1 MNKLLM
7 LLTLSVVLFSCVQ
20 NPLCDDPNAS
30 NYQDTDNYCQY
41 PASINFYFHPNTL
54 ELIRDK
60 APADSNNS
68 YIIRPHCKNNSID
81 VNSFEWYSG
90 YIYVSNSNDFKG
102 PNVQIPTD
110 CNYPYL
116 NSIIFGDF
124 YENPAGAIEDIWFT
138 LEYNYNIIAGSP
150 DQNEDPPIVIWEG
163 EVHFD
168 PSDPCK
174 IIEIIYE

>member
-1 MNKLLM
+1 M
-7 LLTLSVVLFSCVQ
+7 
-20 NPLCDDPNAS
+20 
-30 NYQDTDNYCQY
+30 Y
-41 PASINFYFHPNTL
+41 
-54 ELIRDK
+54 LI
-60 APADSNNS
+60 P
-68 YIIRPHCKNNSID
+68 
-81 VNSFEWYSG
+81 
-90 YIYVSNSNDFKG
+90 NDFKG

-116 NSIIFGDF
+116 NSIIFGDV
-124 YENPAGAIEDIWFT
+124 YENPAGAIEDLWFT
-138 LEYNYNIIAGSP
+138 LEYNYNIIAASP